1 MEAETLTT
9 SDSVNSFDTLELAP
23 FLKKTIQTIGFTTPT
38 PIQAQAI
45 PLLLAGNDLIGL
57 AQTGTGKTAA
67 FVLPLL
73 HKLSLSETPRA
84 TKALILAPT
93 RELAEQINEVI
104 QTFAPRTGIKSTTVY
119 GGVSHSNQIRALRGK
134 PEIVVACPGRLLDH
148 IRGRT
153 VDLSTVECFILDEAD
168 RMLDMGFMPDIR
180 NIIEMLPDARQTML
194 FSATMPKE
202 IESLT
207 HEVLR
212 DPKIVRV
219 KTERP
224 VALVTHSMYSLK
236 DTEKQAMLGSWL
248 SENPD
253 GRVIVFTKMKHTAK
267 RLDEKLGKVGFAT
280 TSLHGNLSQA
290 KRAQSLSGFRDGDYR
305 VMIATDIAARGIDV
319 DGITHVVN
327 YDMPDTLDAYIHRS
341 GRAGRAM
348 RTGDAISF
356 VTRADG
362 WIIKQIEKYLGK
374 PMARLTANASFQAT
388 PAIEG
393 GENSDE
399 APRDDSERRGP
410 RGPRGDAR
418 RGRGAPR
425 GRAEGGRRGN
435 SARGGRGQ
443 FRDREDGG
451 SFRGRGD
458 DRRGPRRSERPDA
471 DGAPSAGPSRSFD
484 EAGEPQTAFMGRK
497 SYETGGARSDDSR
510 DRRRGD
516 GARGGRPFRQGGRG
530 PGRPAG
536 FQRSFRGE
544 GSERGERGERPFRGQ
559 QDVADTSGRI
569 ATSAPRGDRGGSFDR
584 RERSGPEG
592 VRPRFNREG
601 GRPGRFSRPGSE
613 RAEGRG
619 GFGSRSRDGG
629 QGENRRGDRRQ
640 GEDQSQS
647 RGKRFGRRDD
657 SSSPTEGGR
666 GRGRGKPGGFSRG
679 QGQRG
684 PRRAS
689 YD

>member
-180 NIIEMLPDARQTML
+180 RIIEMLPEEKQTML
-194 FSATMPKE
+194 FSATMPTE

-207 HEVLR
+207 HELLR
-212 DPKIVRV
+212 NPKIVRV

-236 DTEKQAMLGSWL
+236 DTDKQAMLGSWL

-267 RLDEKLGKVGFAT
+267 RLAEKLGKGGFAT

-290 KRAQSLSGFRDGDYR
+290 KRAHSLSGFRDGDYR

-348 RTGDAISF
+348 RTGDAVSF
-356 VTRADG
+356 VTRSDG
-362 WIIKQIEKYLGK
+362 WILKQIEKYLGK
-374 PMARLTANASFQAT
+374 PLARLTPSAAFEAA
-388 PAIEG
+388 PALDG

-399 APRDDSERRGP
+399 APRERPERSQ
-410 RGPRGDAR
+410 
-418 RGRGAPR
+418 RGRGGAR
-425 GRAEGGRRGN
+425 GRTSGGRGGERG
-435 SARGGRGQ
+435 ARGGRG
-443 FRDREDGG
+443 RDRDQ
-451 SFRGRGD
+451 GRGGFGGGRDDHRRGDRRD
-458 DRRGPRRSERPDA
+458 DRRRPE
-471 DGAPSAGPSRSFD
+471 GVEGGSAPTPYSMD
-484 EAGEPQTAFMGRK
+484 DAGEPQTAFMGRK

-510 DRRRGD
+510 DRRRG
-516 GARGGRPFRQGGRG
+516 GGPRGGRPFRQGGRG
-530 PGRPAG
+530 PGRSEG
-536 FQRSFRGE
+536 YGRSFRSEGGE
-544 GSERGERGERPFRGQ
+544 RSERGERGERRFRGQ
-559 QDVADTSGRI
+559 QDVADTSGRL
-569 ATSAPRGDRGGSFDR
+569 ASTAPRSDRGGRFDR

-601 GRPGRFSRPGSE
+601 GRPGRFSKPGAE
-613 RAEGRG
+613 RGEGRG

-629 QGENRRGDRRQ
+629 PGENRRGDRRQ
-640 GEDQSQS
+640 GDDQRQ
-647 RGKRFGRRDD
+647 GKRFGRRDD
-657 SSSPTEGGR
+657 SFSPQEGRG